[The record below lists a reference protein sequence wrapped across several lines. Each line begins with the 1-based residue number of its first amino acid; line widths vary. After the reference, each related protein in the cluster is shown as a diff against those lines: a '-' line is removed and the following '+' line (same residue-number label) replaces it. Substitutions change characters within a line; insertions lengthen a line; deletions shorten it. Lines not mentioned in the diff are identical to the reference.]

1 MIRQVLWGTA
11 LIMVTTMIHAACTGL
26 LLLALRGKRADEWA
40 FRSHLVEAALIS
52 AVVIFLSLAGLLEA
66 VVWAAAHLY
75 LGVFGTLEEALYFS
89 TVTLTTLGYG
99 DITLDEQWRLFA
111 SLEAANGIILFG
123 WSTALIFAVVQR
135 VVAVNRV
142 SRPDA

>member
-1 MIRQVLWGTA
+1 M
-11 LIMVTTMIHAACTGL
+11 
-26 LLLALRGKRADEWA
+26 
-40 FRSHLVEAALIS
+40 
-52 AVVIFLSLAGLLEA
+52 
-66 VVWAAAHLY
+66 
-75 LGVFGTLEEALYFS
+75 FGTLEEALYFS

-135 VVAVNRV
+135 IVAVNRV